1 MALSDNWYIQLVLCK
16 LSQISPPP
24 IPFILSI
31 STRFSLHNVSV
42 LQFLSRLCVPFSIS
56 LTSCTLPKYKAHL
69 FHLFKHLSTPVSAS
83 LRRCGFAKHIL
94 FPLLSVYINSPPFS
108 GSLRSSGFARRTVHS
123 LPPLPRPFCLL
134 SSVLPLSALHSLDPS
149 LLYNAILH
157 SLRVLLT
164 AVPAPANLSQR
175 RHNDELQAIPVLGL
189 W

>member
-1 MALSDNWYIQLVLCK
+1 VRA
-16 LSQISPPP
+16 
-24 IPFILSI
+24 
-31 STRFSLHNVSV
+31 
-42 LQFLSRLCVPFSIS
+42 FSIS

-83 LRRCGFAKHIL
+83 LRPCGFAKHIL
-94 FPLLSVYINSPPFS
+94 FPLLSVYINSPPISGSLRRSGLAKHMVSPLSSVYINSPPFS
-108 GSLRSSGFARRTVHS
+108 GSLRSSGFARHTVHS

-149 LLYNAILH
+149 LLYNAFLH

-164 AVPAPANLSQR
+164 AVPAPANLSR
-175 RHNDELQAIPVLGL
+175 RSQNDELPTISVLSL